1 MINLGLSL
9 LDEQELKKVSAI
21 FNALGNPTRLRIVEI
36 VSATDRPLH
45 IKAVAQALEKD
56 YAAVYRHVGVLI
68 QSGVVG
74 VYDVGRSRVIY
85 LKNANI
91 VEECFQMGKKML

>member
-1 MINLGLSL
+1 MF
-9 LDEQELKKVSAI
+9 DEQKLKKVSAI
-21 FNALGNPTRLRIVEI
+21 FKALGNPTRLRIVEI
-36 VSATDRPLH
+36 VSETDRPLH

-56 YAAVYRHVGVLI
+56 YAAVYRHVGVLME
-68 QSGVVG
+68 SGVVG

-91 VEECFQMGKKML
+91 VEECVRIAKKML